1 MTADIYLDGASAT
14 PLLPE
19 ARAAFVTAL
28 DTFGDPL
35 LIHAPGRAART
46 MLDESRETVAE
57 RARRPARRDRV
68 HVGRDG
74 IGGARDLGRRA
85 GGA

>member
-19 ARAAFVTAL
+19 ARAALVEAL

-35 LIHAPGRAART
+35 LHPRARRAART
-46 MLDESRETVAE
+46 LLDECA
-57 RARRPARRDRV
+57 
-68 HVGRDG
+68 
-74 IGGARDLGRRA
+74 
-85 GGA
+85 